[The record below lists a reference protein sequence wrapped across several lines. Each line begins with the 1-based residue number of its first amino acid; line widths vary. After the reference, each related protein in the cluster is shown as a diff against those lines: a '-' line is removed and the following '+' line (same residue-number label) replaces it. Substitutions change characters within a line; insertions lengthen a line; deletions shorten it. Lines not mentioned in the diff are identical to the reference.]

1 MTGTDAELAGEVPS
15 PFLSARVKVR
25 KQKTQIAELEVGGVK
40 ISDSPGI
47 LTAATQYFTDL
58 FGTDGRTSTE
68 RWKPLAGRKL
78 DAESAAGLAADWT
91 EAEVKQAFKALA
103 DGKSPGKDG
112 LPKELFERHWDVL
125 DKEFLRMA
133 QSFSVS
139 ATIPASIKEAITIL
153 LHKKGEKDNLDNY
166 RPITLLNFTYKVL
179 ARVVA
184 NRMKMH
190 LHKVISAEQ
199 YGFIPGRRISEA
211 IGVVADV
218 IEAAKKGNE
227 DWYML
232 LVDFRKAF
240 DSVSRSFLFST
251 LKEMGFPERFVG
263 WVEGLHKD
271 TRTRLLING
280 WLGEA
285 VDVKSGVRQGCPLA
299 PYLFLCAVEPLA
311 QEAERRKIGLC
322 NKANQRLAY
331 VGYADDTTLFLDGKR
346 QIARAEKLLAWF
358 AGLSGLQTNKGKS
371 VILPIGHNIG
381 RRPGTLGGF
390 KWAKADEAERVLG
403 VWVTPSG
410 SSEPAWKRAF
420 EKIIVE
426 LIKWKALFLTIA
438 ARVVI
443 INCYITPRIAY
454 QAQVYPPSEE
464 IWKKLVKLIHNFLT
478 GNNASAEKG
487 IGCLLLEKNRK
498 KKEIMLKA
506 AGLPLGEDTFLAHER
521 LLKHWPGENERW
533 LQTCETF
540 MKSPMADTGKSDS
553 KEEVAQE
560 RVVFNRKLLLN
571 GTNPVGGQKEAKGL
585 WGTRLGDL
593 VTTRQDGT
601 VEIKDMDTLER
612 ELRSR
617 DSARL
622 ALKALDA
629 APQEW
634 KEVLIP
640 DASGEGA
647 GSGVQNS
654 SGNSGGGEHAAATI
668 FRSGIFTNGQLSS
681 LKQLRESWVVPDA
694 VSTKQ
699 EKWIG
704 KWSGKIDWDRI
715 IHTRNSLA
723 IPNRP
728 RDVLTRSC
736 SMSPLDT
743 PSQPTESTLSRN
755 SSGVAEPPDGST
767 WLSVVAR
774 HAGELQSIQ
783 HQLQRTD
790 VARDLHVLR
799 VNQMDALRLDDEMRL
814 MLKEQLMRCILLS
827 PHIPSMHPLPPPSP
841 QRASPSPLTPRVSP
855 VPSLPP
861 APPFWPALLPLPAAL
876 IPTPSP
882 WPAAY
887 PHPGPSAH
895 AWQAAWVARCEA
907 EVELL
912 LDVLVWRFSVWADR
926 PLPGCALMNLRFRD
940 ERTARA
946 GAGAAA
952 PPAVPVR
959 TGVEGPG
966 LTVGQKVLWLV
977 LTGGVKY
984 VWARLHSTRW
994 LLPVHA
1000 HMPPNAYGRHGFRTL
1015 PERLLGIRAV
1025 YAKPHM
1031 ARAVSFEYMNRQLV
1045 WNEFSELLLL
1055 VLPLISV
1062 SAIKQTF
1069 SSLFRL
1075 PSSSSPTAGDGCPA
1089 LPSAEDR
1096 SAPGNFRSP
1105 HWPAMGHAPSPAI
1118 HALTASRV
1126 GIGQGELTWR
1136 QASRDSQHQRE
1147 MRLATSSRHITK
1159 VRVLLSQPSVHSRSS
1174 CMSIHVILYLRQCF
1188 RVASARRLPVLL
1200 QRAHSPPCGNCS
1212 APRGCARAAWRGD
1225 GQADR
1230 RKSVACHAAESG
1242 DVVPADWVDTA
1253 GTHKR
1258 PRQVFYAK
1266 KVRRGPF
1273 NGDNAGGEWDAE
1285 GGGGGMVRVSSEA
1298 SHVLASRPSCLFLR
1312 RPFSLLLSYTS
1323 NSSPSPPLPHSLSV
1337 PRTHVHARPCV
1348 NAGHTGLGTQQMRA
1362 MVRHA
1367 LDNPVGQPPLK
1378 ERLQQIKQ
1386 ANPNPKILIA
1396 FDDVSVPLPPMR
1408 RPDVRQL
1415 IMEEAERDCV
1425 AAGITDIRFV
1435 CSIAPSLCTATSAPT
1450 SSGTSAEGTSP
1461 PLLRAVAR
1469 HGMARQINRHY
1480 AEADLVVY
1488 ANVNYVSMDGGYK
1501 SYATGLVHYNSAPG
1515 SHAAAA
1521 DLLCAVC
1528 RSLFDPTRSALHKS
1542 FHRIGRMMQKHTD
1555 VFHVETVIDDQLL
1568 PFYASFAP
1576 GGQVCP
1582 DTPQPVYL
1590 TPLPLPLCL
1599 FSLPRAA
1606 VSLLFPFY
1614 ADFVPELVRNMNPL
1628 QKLLMHST
1636 LILFKVTA
1644 GETQAVHERTLA
1656 AIYRDKVM
1664 DIDGQADI
1672 LILAPSALGPYTKD
1686 MYLNPLLVRMPLPP
1700 ALHCT
1705 AKPLATCFPCHVL
1718 LATYEHAVCCTH
1730 HHSSPGMLFSA
1741 LPH

>member
-1 MTGTDAELAGEVPS
+1 MPPKRSSKVTAEVTLPDDLLTDPITTPAPVVDGAEKQGSNDAVTVNAVTDNAAQFVKESATTTAADVAGGSGLSVEEKFQDNQAPVAVLDEFLEDDEDEELEIDIAKEDAFRLRYTAILLIPMVLSQEIKAIIAAVRLLMTKVWSSSLTENAGVTANIQEMIPGFVVKTRFCWLQISFLDERDAHHIKFHVFEYQKANAPAIKCIWHHTENALYLKEKATRPLAIEVVFRRVPANIVPDVLKDLLARFKLKKRQQSPFKEGFGFHRVAHPLTGADTDVIKGLTYLSHLSLTISVALAAASLRTSALVTPILKDPSIALVSTGSNREEWICTQVCCGKAKGKTFLAAADHIISSTHLLNQEKMGTATKASMDKATPAGRPGIWKAVEAALAKAAEDGDGNFELLLGRLNAGLRAYMKEENKRVKKTTAHLAEVVAELHQEQMRNPSCQKTSDLFHVRDAQLREYHASKRDKLHVMTGTDAELAGEVPS

-25 KQKTQIAELEVGGVK
+25 KQKTQIAELKVGGVK

-91 EAEVKQAFKALA
+91 EEEVKQAFKALA

-125 DKEFLRMA
+125 GKEFLRMA

-139 ATIPASIKEAITIL
+139 ATIPANIKEAITIL

-322 NKANQRLAY
+322 NKANQGLAC

-410 SSEPAWKRAF
+410 SSEPTWKRAF

-443 INCYITPRIAY
+443 ISCYITPRIAY

-478 GNNASAEKG
+478 GNNVSAEKG
-487 IGCLLLEKNRK
+487 SASRLPCREKDWLLAAGEEPKK
-498 KKEIMLKA
+498 KKEITLKA
-506 AGLPLGEDTFLAHER
+506 AGLPLREDTFLAHER

-571 GTNPVGGQKEAKGL
+571 CTNPVGGQKEAKGL

-640 DASGEGA
+640 DASGKGA
-647 GSGVQNS
+647 GSGVKKS

-681 LKQLRESWVVPDA
+681 LKQLRESWAVPDA
-694 VSTKQ
+694 VSTK
-699 EKWIG
+699 
-704 KWSGKIDWDRI
+704 
-715 IHTRNSLA
+715 
-723 IPNRP
+723 
-728 RDVLTRSC
+728 
-736 SMSPLDT
+736 
-743 PSQPTESTLSRN
+743 
-755 SSGVAEPPDGST
+755 
-767 WLSVVAR
+767 
-774 HAGELQSIQ
+774 
-783 HQLQRTD
+783 
-790 VARDLHVLR
+790 
-799 VNQMDALRLDDEMRL
+799 
-814 MLKEQLMRCILLS
+814 
-827 PHIPSMHPLPPPSP
+827 
-841 QRASPSPLTPRVSP
+841 
-855 VPSLPP
+855 
-861 APPFWPALLPLPAAL
+861 
-876 IPTPSP
+876 
-882 WPAAY
+882 
-887 PHPGPSAH
+887 
-895 AWQAAWVARCEA
+895 
-907 EVELL
+907 
-912 LDVLVWRFSVWADR
+912 
-926 PLPGCALMNLRFRD
+926 
-940 ERTARA
+940 
-946 GAGAAA
+946 
-952 PPAVPVR
+952 
-959 TGVEGPG
+959 
-966 LTVGQKVLWLV
+966 
-977 LTGGVKY
+977 
-984 VWARLHSTRW
+984 
-994 LLPVHA
+994 
-1000 HMPPNAYGRHGFRTL
+1000 
-1015 PERLLGIRAV
+1015 
-1025 YAKPHM
+1025 
-1031 ARAVSFEYMNRQLV
+1031 
-1045 WNEFSELLLL
+1045 
-1055 VLPLISV
+1055 
-1062 SAIKQTF
+1062 
-1069 SSLFRL
+1069 
-1075 PSSSSPTAGDGCPA
+1075 
-1089 LPSAEDR
+1089 
-1096 SAPGNFRSP
+1096 
-1105 HWPAMGHAPSPAI
+1105 
-1118 HALTASRV
+1118 
-1126 GIGQGELTWR
+1126 
-1136 QASRDSQHQRE
+1136 
-1147 MRLATSSRHITK
+1147 
-1159 VRVLLSQPSVHSRSS
+1159 
-1174 CMSIHVILYLRQCF
+1174 
-1188 RVASARRLPVLL
+1188 
-1200 QRAHSPPCGNCS
+1200 
-1212 APRGCARAAWRGD
+1212 
-1225 GQADR
+1225 
-1230 RKSVACHAAESG
+1230 
-1242 DVVPADWVDTA
+1242 
-1253 GTHKR
+1253 
-1258 PRQVFYAK
+1258 
-1266 KVRRGPF
+1266 
-1273 NGDNAGGEWDAE
+1273 
-1285 GGGGGMVRVSSEA
+1285 
-1298 SHVLASRPSCLFLR
+1298 
-1312 RPFSLLLSYTS
+1312 
-1323 NSSPSPPLPHSLSV
+1323 
-1337 PRTHVHARPCV
+1337 
-1348 NAGHTGLGTQQMRA
+1348 
-1362 MVRHA
+1362 
-1367 LDNPVGQPPLK
+1367 
-1378 ERLQQIKQ
+1378 
-1386 ANPNPKILIA
+1386 
-1396 FDDVSVPLPPMR
+1396 
-1408 RPDVRQL
+1408 
-1415 IMEEAERDCV
+1415 
-1425 AAGITDIRFV
+1425 
-1435 CSIAPSLCTATSAPT
+1435 
-1450 SSGTSAEGTSP
+1450 
-1461 PLLRAVAR
+1461 
-1469 HGMARQINRHY
+1469 
-1480 AEADLVVY
+1480 
-1488 ANVNYVSMDGGYK
+1488 
-1501 SYATGLVHYNSAPG
+1501 
-1515 SHAAAA
+1515 
-1521 DLLCAVC
+1521 
-1528 RSLFDPTRSALHKS
+1528 
-1542 FHRIGRMMQKHTD
+1542 
-1555 VFHVETVIDDQLL
+1555 
-1568 PFYASFAP
+1568 
-1576 GGQVCP
+1576 
-1582 DTPQPVYL
+1582 
-1590 TPLPLPLCL
+1590 
-1599 FSLPRAA
+1599 
-1606 VSLLFPFY
+1606 
-1614 ADFVPELVRNMNPL
+1614 
-1628 QKLLMHST
+1628 
-1636 LILFKVTA
+1636 
-1644 GETQAVHERTLA
+1644 
-1656 AIYRDKVM
+1656 
-1664 DIDGQADI
+1664 
-1672 LILAPSALGPYTKD
+1672 
-1686 MYLNPLLVRMPLPP
+1686 
-1700 ALHCT
+1700 
-1705 AKPLATCFPCHVL
+1705 
-1718 LATYEHAVCCTH
+1718 
-1730 HHSSPGMLFSA
+1730 
-1741 LPH
+1741 

>member
-1 MTGTDAELAGEVPS
+1 MPRKRSSKVTAEVTLPDDLLSDPITTPAPVVDGAEKQGSNDAVTVNAVTDNAAQSVKESATTTAADVAGGSGLSVEEKFQDNQAPIAVLDEFLEDDEDEELEIDIAKEDAFRLRYTAILLIPMHTENASYLKEKATRPLAIEVVFRRVPANIVPDVLKDLLVRFKLKKRQQSAFKEGFGFHRVAHPLTGADTDVIKGLTYLSHLSLTISVALAAASLRTSALVTPILKDPSIALVSTGSNREEWICTQVCCGKAKGKTFLAAADHIISSTHLLNQEKMGTATKASMDKAALAAALGRPGIRKAVEAALAKAAEDGDGNFELLLGRLNAGLRAYMKEEKKRVKKTTAHLAEVVAELHQEQMRNPSCQKTSDLFHVRDAQLREYHASKRDRLHVMTGTDSELAGEVPS

-25 KQKTQIAELEVGGVK
+25 KQKTQIAELKVGGVK

-58 FGTDGRTSTE
+58 FGTDGRTSAE

-91 EAEVKQAFKALA
+91 EEEVKQAFKALA

-125 DKEFLRMA
+125 GKEFLRMA

-199 YGFIPGRRISEA
+199 YGFIPARRISEA

-240 DSVSRSFLFST
+240 DSVSRSFLFSI

-271 TRTRLLING
+271 TRTRLLINS

-285 VDVKSGVRQGCPLA
+285 VDVKSRVRQGCPLA

-410 SSEPAWKRAF
+410 SSEPTWKRAF

-487 IGCLLLEKNRK
+487 FVLWNWGLLTTPKADGGLGVLDPGVLLACLAARRIGCLLLEKNKK
-498 KKEIMLKA
+498 KKEITLKA

-571 GTNPVGGQKEAKGL
+571 CTNPVGGQKEAKGL

-640 DASGEGA
+640 DASRKGA
-647 GSGVQNS
+647 GSGVKKS

-681 LKQLRESWVVPDA
+681 LKQLRESWAVPDA

-699 EKWIG
+699 EKWVG
-704 KWSGKIDWDRI
+704 KWSGKIDWDQI
-715 IHTRNSLA
+715 IHT
-723 IPNRP
+723 
-728 RDVLTRSC
+728 
-736 SMSPLDT
+736 
-743 PSQPTESTLSRN
+743 
-755 SSGVAEPPDGST
+755 
-767 WLSVVAR
+767 
-774 HAGELQSIQ
+774 
-783 HQLQRTD
+783 
-790 VARDLHVLR
+790 
-799 VNQMDALRLDDEMRL
+799 
-814 MLKEQLMRCILLS
+814 
-827 PHIPSMHPLPPPSP
+827 
-841 QRASPSPLTPRVSP
+841 
-855 VPSLPP
+855 
-861 APPFWPALLPLPAAL
+861 
-876 IPTPSP
+876 
-882 WPAAY
+882 
-887 PHPGPSAH
+887 
-895 AWQAAWVARCEA
+895 
-907 EVELL
+907 
-912 LDVLVWRFSVWADR
+912 
-926 PLPGCALMNLRFRD
+926 
-940 ERTARA
+940 
-946 GAGAAA
+946 
-952 PPAVPVR
+952 
-959 TGVEGPG
+959 
-966 LTVGQKVLWLV
+966 
-977 LTGGVKY
+977 
-984 VWARLHSTRW
+984 
-994 LLPVHA
+994 
-1000 HMPPNAYGRHGFRTL
+1000 
-1015 PERLLGIRAV
+1015 
-1025 YAKPHM
+1025 
-1031 ARAVSFEYMNRQLV
+1031 
-1045 WNEFSELLLL
+1045 
-1055 VLPLISV
+1055 
-1062 SAIKQTF
+1062 
-1069 SSLFRL
+1069 
-1075 PSSSSPTAGDGCPA
+1075 
-1089 LPSAEDR
+1089 
-1096 SAPGNFRSP
+1096 
-1105 HWPAMGHAPSPAI
+1105 
-1118 HALTASRV
+1118 
-1126 GIGQGELTWR
+1126 
-1136 QASRDSQHQRE
+1136 
-1147 MRLATSSRHITK
+1147 
-1159 VRVLLSQPSVHSRSS
+1159 
-1174 CMSIHVILYLRQCF
+1174 
-1188 RVASARRLPVLL
+1188 
-1200 QRAHSPPCGNCS
+1200 
-1212 APRGCARAAWRGD
+1212 
-1225 GQADR
+1225 
-1230 RKSVACHAAESG
+1230 
-1242 DVVPADWVDTA
+1242 
-1253 GTHKR
+1253 
-1258 PRQVFYAK
+1258 
-1266 KVRRGPF
+1266 
-1273 NGDNAGGEWDAE
+1273 
-1285 GGGGGMVRVSSEA
+1285 
-1298 SHVLASRPSCLFLR
+1298 
-1312 RPFSLLLSYTS
+1312 
-1323 NSSPSPPLPHSLSV
+1323 
-1337 PRTHVHARPCV
+1337 
-1348 NAGHTGLGTQQMRA
+1348 
-1362 MVRHA
+1362 
-1367 LDNPVGQPPLK
+1367 
-1378 ERLQQIKQ
+1378 
-1386 ANPNPKILIA
+1386 
-1396 FDDVSVPLPPMR
+1396 
-1408 RPDVRQL
+1408 
-1415 IMEEAERDCV
+1415 
-1425 AAGITDIRFV
+1425 
-1435 CSIAPSLCTATSAPT
+1435 
-1450 SSGTSAEGTSP
+1450 
-1461 PLLRAVAR
+1461 
-1469 HGMARQINRHY
+1469 
-1480 AEADLVVY
+1480 
-1488 ANVNYVSMDGGYK
+1488 
-1501 SYATGLVHYNSAPG
+1501 
-1515 SHAAAA
+1515 
-1521 DLLCAVC
+1521 
-1528 RSLFDPTRSALHKS
+1528 
-1542 FHRIGRMMQKHTD
+1542 
-1555 VFHVETVIDDQLL
+1555 
-1568 PFYASFAP
+1568 
-1576 GGQVCP
+1576 
-1582 DTPQPVYL
+1582 
-1590 TPLPLPLCL
+1590 
-1599 FSLPRAA
+1599 
-1606 VSLLFPFY
+1606 
-1614 ADFVPELVRNMNPL
+1614 
-1628 QKLLMHST
+1628 
-1636 LILFKVTA
+1636 
-1644 GETQAVHERTLA
+1644 
-1656 AIYRDKVM
+1656 
-1664 DIDGQADI
+1664 
-1672 LILAPSALGPYTKD
+1672 
-1686 MYLNPLLVRMPLPP
+1686 
-1700 ALHCT
+1700 
-1705 AKPLATCFPCHVL
+1705 
-1718 LATYEHAVCCTH
+1718 
-1730 HHSSPGMLFSA
+1730 
-1741 LPH
+1741 